1 MCPSYYIREQS
12 LCGLRRFLDVLTKAW
27 RHIVSACDAIQHDAP
42 CGSRGLLLTGEIHPL
57 LPQVVGTLTFNVGL
71 AGVVTGSPRFIQC
84 SVDALTVGAV
94 RAFCVSP
101 AKTLLKPFRSLSIS
115 PSCHPAAF
123 LSLLTVCL
131 SSPTP
136 QAVLV
141 ETCAQISSLAF
152 LLIPP
157 PLLS

>member
-1 MCPSYYIREQS
+1 MRFAFLGCADQS
-12 LCGLRRFLDVLTKAW
+12 RSTKGRRQSVDKAW
-27 RHIVSACDAIQHDAP
+27 RYIVSAVDAIQYDAP
-42 CGSRGLLLTGEIHPL
+42 CGSRGLRLTGEIHPL

-94 RAFCVSP
+94 TAFCVSP
-101 AKTLLKPFRSLSIS
+101 AKTLLKPFPSLSRFIS

-136 QAVLV
+136 PAVLV
-141 ETCAQISSLAF
+141 ETCAQISTLAF
-152 LLIPP
+152 LLIPLP
-157 PLLS
+157 S